1 MAGGKGG
8 TFEGDVLSLIL
19 NNVDAALV
27 GDATGLRGSST
38 AGSLYVSLHTGTL
51 SASSSQ
57 NTNECAYTS
66 YARVAVARSGSGWT
80 VTGNAVTNAA
90 LIQFPQ
96 CTGGSETATYFSITV
111 ASSSTSKILYKGALS
126 ASLAISS
133 GIQPQFAAGELDGTE
148 D

>member
-1 MAGGKGG
+1 LSKGN
-8 TFEGDVLSLIL
+8 TFENDLLLLIF
-19 NNVDAALV
+19 NNTNAADI
-27 GDATGLRGSST
+27 GDATGLRGSSS
-38 AGSLYVSLHTGTL
+38 AGSLYVCLHTADPGEAGNAT
-51 SASSSQ
+51 
-57 NTNECAYTS
+57 TNECAYTS